1 MKKIEAKLKTSKGE
15 WIPLEDWSFRIG
27 AFEGVCNYV
36 LTDEKASPIH
46 GVIEYKGDKWY
57 IQDTN
62 SAAGISIN
70 EKKIQP
76 NKPVLLGQNDKIT
89 IADTTFTFI
98 MDLELFKST
107 DMRLINDLYKNWLLE
122 SDESMEERY
131 KMEILHIVNERL
143 SALGGEALLP
153 EQSDAA
159 KISESD
165 GNQKSENEE
174 LLNRIKEHAK
184 EGINSGE
191 KEETEVLAG
200 DEGGT
205 PTTVLNDAEGDMP
218 TTVLNEETGDLVTTL
233 LSEEEGSAETT
244 VLNEEEEEGE
254 TEVLSEEGDENT
266 TVLNEQEQETGVLNA
281 EPHCALE
288 RVNSKGGEIDIDTL
302 PFIIGKAMSQV
313 NYCLNEYGVSRR
325 QARIFKGA
333 DNAFFISDLDSKNGT
348 FVNGK
353 RIAKNSAMKIK
364 DGDMVSFAE
373 YNFIVSIK

>member
-46 GVIEYKGDKWY
+46 GVIEYKGDKWF

-62 SAAGISIN
+62 SAAGIIIN
-70 EKKIQP
+70 EKRIPP

-89 IADTTFTFI
+89 IADMTFTFI
-98 MDLELFKST
+98 MDLELFKNT

-143 SALGGEALLP
+143 SALGGEELLLA
-153 EQSDAA
+153 QSGAA
-159 KISESD
+159 KETES
-165 GNQKSENEE
+165 GAGQMLENEE
-174 LLNRIKEHAK
+174 LLDMIKENAK
-184 EGINSGE
+184 EGVGSGE
-191 KEETEVLAG
+191 QVETEVLAG
-200 DEGGT
+200 DEGDA
-205 PTTVLNDAEGDMP
+205 PTTVLSDAEGDMP
-218 TTVLNEETGDLVTTL
+218 TMVLNEETGDLVTSL
-233 LSEEEGSAETT
+233 LSEEGSAETT
-244 VLNEEEEEGE
+244 VLSEEEEEGE
-254 TEVLSEEGDENT
+254 TEVLSEDGDENT
-266 TVLNEQEQETGVLNA
+266 TVLNEEEQETGVLNA
-281 EPHCALE
+281 EPHCVLE
-288 RVNSKGGEIDIDTL
+288 RVNSKGGEIDVDTL

-353 RIAKNSAMKIK
+353 RIARNSAMKIK

>member
-46 GVIEYKGDKWY
+46 GVIEYKGDKWF

-62 SAAGISIN
+62 SAAGIIIN
-70 EKKIQP
+70 EKRIPP

-89 IADTTFTFI
+89 IADMTFTFI
-98 MDLELFKST
+98 MDLELFKNT

-143 SALGGEALLP
+143 SALGGEELLLA
-153 EQSDAA
+153 QSGAA
-159 KISESD
+159 KETES
-165 GNQKSENEE
+165 GAGQMLENEE
-174 LLNRIKEHAK
+174 LLDMIKENAK
-184 EGINSGE
+184 EGVGSGE
-191 KEETEVLAG
+191 QVETEVLAG
-200 DEGGT
+200 DEGDA
-205 PTTVLNDAEGDMP
+205 PTTVLSDAEGDMP
-218 TTVLNEETGDLVTTL
+218 TMVLNEETGDLVTSL
-233 LSEEEGSAETT
+233 LSEEGSAETT
-244 VLNEEEEEGE
+244 VLSEEEEEGE
-254 TEVLSEEGDENT
+254 TEVLSEDGDENT
-266 TVLNEQEQETGVLNA
+266 TVLNEEEQETGVLNA
-281 EPHCALE
+281 EPHCVLE
-288 RVNSKGGEIDIDTL
+288 RVNSKGGEIDVDIL

-353 RIAKNSAMKIK
+353 RIARNSAMKIK

>member
-46 GVIEYKGDKWY
+46 GVIEYKGDKWF

-62 SAAGISIN
+62 SAAGIIIN
-70 EKKIQP
+70 EKRIPP

-89 IADTTFTFI
+89 IADMTFTFI
-98 MDLELFKST
+98 MDLELFKNT

-143 SALGGEALLP
+143 SALGGEELLLA
-153 EQSDAA
+153 QSGAA
-159 KISESD
+159 KETES
-165 GNQKSENEE
+165 GAGQMLENEE
-174 LLNRIKEHAK
+174 LLDMIKENAK
-184 EGINSGE
+184 EGVGSGE
-191 KEETEVLAG
+191 QVETEVLAG
-200 DEGGT
+200 DEGDA
-205 PTTVLNDAEGDMP
+205 PTTVLSDAEGDMP
-218 TTVLNEETGDLVTTL
+218 TMVLNEETGDLVTSL
-233 LSEEEGSAETT
+233 LSEEGSAETT
-244 VLNEEEEEGE
+244 VLSEEEEEGE
-254 TEVLSEEGDENT
+254 TEVLSEDGDENT
-266 TVLNEQEQETGVLNA
+266 TVLNEEEQETGVLNA
-281 EPHCALE
+281 EPHCVLE
-288 RVNSKGGEIDIDTL
+288 RVNSKGGEIDVDTL

-325 QARIFKGA
+325 QARIFKGT

-353 RIAKNSAMKIK
+353 RIARNSAMKIK